1 MIGKDVL
8 EETISNLEKAADI
21 IDADTTLLLQNTEIL
36 ARYDQST
43 HSYSHHWDPNHDK
56 ILQRRAMRGYQN
68 WYNAAYQLIKEFLPA
83 EKEKEFVENYGSSNP
98 FGVLRY
104 IQLTCSTLDGNKP
117 KIIDRFNTYF
127 ELQRS
132 ILSSI
137 PSVAEVKELNL
148 RKIIASDFIDSELDK
163 AEYLLRSGFARC
175 AGVLAGVALERY
187 LKALCD
193 TKKLEYEY
201 DDTIE
206 PLSQKLYEADKIDVT
221 ELKLFQHL
229 GSIRNDCAH
238 QNEGVLED
246 DLKGRAKELIE
257 RVKRLTL

>member
-1 MIGKDVL
+1 MISKDVL
-8 EETISNLEKAADI
+8 EETILNLEIAADI
-21 IDADTTLLLQNTEIL
+21 IEADITLLLQNTVIL
-36 ARYDQST
+36 ALYNQST
-43 HSYSHHWDPNHDK
+43 HSYDHSWDPNHDK
-56 ILQRRAMRGYQN
+56 IIQRKAMREYQN

-83 EKEKEFVENYGSSNP
+83 EKEKEFVGNYDRPNP
-98 FGVLRY
+98 FGVLKC
-104 IQLTCSTLDGNKP
+104 IQLTCYTYTGNKQ
-117 KIIDRFNTYF
+117 KIINHFNTSF

-148 RKIIASDFIDSELDK
+148 RKIIASDFIDSELDE
-163 AEYLLRSGFARC
+163 ADYLFRSGFARC
-175 AGVLAGVALERY
+175 AGVLAGVALERH
-187 LKALCD
+187 LKALCEI
-193 TKKLEYEY
+193 KKVEYEH

-221 ELKLFQHL
+221 ELKKFQHL

-238 QNEGVLED
+238 QNVGVSED

-257 RVKRLTL
+257 RVKKLTL